1 MLQAR
6 LFSYPDTHRHRL
18 GVNYQQIP
26 INTPYRARVN
36 NYQRDGFMT
45 VNDNGGSSVNYEP
58 NTFNGPKEKPD
69 AKEAPFEVK
78 GVVGRYAYN
87 HPNDDFIQPGT
98 LYRVVM
104 NEQERTR
111 LINNIVNHL
120 KLVTREDIKIRS
132 VR

>member
-1 MLQAR
+1 
-6 LFSYPDTHRHRL
+6 
-18 GVNYQQIP
+18 
-26 INTPYRARVN
+26 
-36 NYQRDGFMT
+36 MT

-58 NTFNGPKEKPD
+58 NSFNGPKEKPD

-87 HPNDDFIQPGT
+87 HPNDDFVQAGT

-132 VR
+132 IRYIITNSFSLHSFYSHSYTSLTHVLNVSLFV